1 MTSMTL
7 PEQQKID
14 RNWMRQALR
23 EAKRAWGRCSPNPM
37 VGAILVK
44 EGLAIGSGYHHQA
57 GTPHAEVHALNQAG
71 PRARGADLYV
81 TLEPCSTQGRTP
93 PCTDAIIAAGIR
105 RVIVGCT
112 DANPAHAGRGLNL
125 LRQAGMEVS
134 EGILAEECR
143 QLNEH
148 FFWWVQQ
155 HRPFVTLKMAM
166 TLDGRIALPDG
177 RSKWITG
184 PAARRAV
191 QRLRQLCDA
200 IMVGGTTART
210 DDPGLQVTDPPEW
223 PCQPQVCIWTTRP
236 LPQELQV
243 QRNPE
248 HPPLLTK
255 PQSRTEW
262 LNFLRYLGGRGC
274 LNLLLEGGGEL
285 AASALQAGIVNKV
298 CFFIAPKIIGGR
310 DSRPVVGGQAV
321 PSLAEAL
328 NLSATVC
335 RRVGDDFLLEGYC
348 QNVYGNH

>member
-1 MTSMTL
+1 MTL

-14 RNWMRQALR
+14 RAWMRLALR

-37 VGAILVK
+37 VGAVIVK
-44 EGLAIGSGYHHQA
+44 NGQAIATGFHRQA
-57 GTPHAEVHALNQAG
+57 GTPHAEVHALTQAG
-71 PRARGADLYV
+71 PRASGADLYV

-93 PCTDAIIAAGIR
+93 PCTDAILAAGIR
-105 RVIVGCT
+105 RVVAGCT
-112 DANPAHAGRGLNL
+112 DANPAHAGRGLTL
-125 LRQAGMEVS
+125 LRQAGVEIGEAVL
-134 EGILAEECR
+134 EEECR

-148 FFWWVQQ
+148 FFWWVRQ

-200 IMVGGTTART
+200 IMVGGNTARA
-210 DDPGLQVTDPPEW
+210 DDPGLRVTDPPDW
-223 PCQPQVCIWTTRP
+223 PCQPQICIWTARP
-236 LPQELQV
+236 LPPELRIQHH
-243 QRNPE
+243 PE
-248 HPPLLTK
+248 SPPLQTK
-255 PQSRTEW
+255 PQTRTEW
-262 LNFLRYLGGRGC
+262 LNFLRFLGGRGC

-310 DSRPVVGGQAV
+310 DSRPVVGGEAV
-321 PSLAEAL
+321 PSLEEAL
-328 NLSATVC
+328 GLAETTC